1 MRFDLTFLLSSWSK
15 CVNIY
20 IFFSMIFP
28 PTGKPG
34 GNKGE
39 GLILIFFPTKNKIS
53 NLLLIQIPLKPHQ
66 LHELLSI
73 F

>member
-1 MRFDLTFLLSSWSK
+1 MNIFYFL
-15 CVNIY
+15 
-20 IFFSMIFP
+20 SMIFS

-34 GNKGE
+34 GNKGG

-53 NLLLIQIPLKPHQ
+53 NLTLIQIPLKPHQ

-73 F
+73 L